1 MSEHELSKTNAEIAT
16 APHRTVVPN
25 VDILEREHEIVLFAD
40 MPSVASDGIDITL
53 EKGELTIHGTNRQ
66 SAPADHRRVYTEFE
80 PGDYRR
86 VFTVTDSID
95 RDKIT
100 ARVRNGVLELILP
113 KVDQARTR
121 RIPVQAG

>member
-1 MSEHELSKTNAEIAT
+1 MSKHELSKSNAEIT
-16 APHRTVVPN
+16 TEPRRTIVPN

-40 MPSVASDGIDITL
+40 MPGVNSDGIDITL
-53 EKGELTIHGTNRQ
+53 EKGELTIRGTNRQ
-66 SAPADHRRVYTEFE
+66 SAPAEYRRVYTEYE
-80 PGDYRR
+80 PSDYRR

-100 ARVRNGVLELILP
+100 ARVRNGVLELTLP

-121 RIPVQAG
+121 RIPVQAS